1 MRGLIS
7 NKKGAAH
14 FEMIISFV
22 FFVGF
27 VLFLFMVL
35 QPQDTSTLSGA
46 VISGLYDSFE
56 EKVHTNLSSMLLRAN
71 YDLVDSPDCFVVDLP
86 QHVFNYN
93 IAGSKSVVRRITGED
108 VNSDLENGL
117 MESYEYDY
125 VAADDNGGFFR
136 VAISPEFEDDGIGG
150 CIEPIGFDIGQ
161 PVERRVISYS
171 ALENMESRYRN
182 EYEILRKELGVPPI
196 FDFAI
201 ASENLRINM
210 EPQFGIPDAVEV
222 MAQDRIVEVLR
233 VNGTVINER
242 FTLKIW

>member
-1 MRGLIS
+1 MRGLS
-7 NKKGAAH
+7 GKKKGAAH

-35 QPQDTSTLSGA
+35 KPQDTSTLSGA
-46 VISGLYDSFE
+46 VISSLYDSFE
-56 EKVHTNLSSMLLRAN
+56 EKVHTNLSSMFLRAN
-71 YDLVDSPDCFVVDLP
+71 HSNIVSPIADCFFVVLPEHVFSYSVVDK
-86 QHVFNYN
+86 
-93 IAGSKSVVRRITGED
+93 GSFVTKVNKDVVGSNLVGANLN
-108 VNSDLENGL
+108 VNKYG
-117 MESYEYDY
+117 
-125 VAADDNGGFFR
+125 DDFFR
-136 VAISPEFEDDGIGG
+136 VDVSPDFADDPIGG
-150 CIEPIGFDIGQ
+150 CIPLTDFDIGSV
-161 PVERRVISYS
+161 VERRVVSYGS
-171 ALENMESRYRN
+171 LGDMESRYRN

-201 ASENLRINM
+201 AAESLQINM

-233 VNGTVINER
+233 ANGTIINER